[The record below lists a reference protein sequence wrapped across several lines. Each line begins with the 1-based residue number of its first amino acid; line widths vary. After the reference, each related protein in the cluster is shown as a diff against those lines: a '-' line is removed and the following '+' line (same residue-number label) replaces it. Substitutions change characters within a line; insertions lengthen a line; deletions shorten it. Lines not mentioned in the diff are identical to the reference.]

1 MTLKNPLTPKQN
13 LFCINYLLTGSASE
27 SYRQTYDVSNS
38 NERTIGNSGSKLM
51 RNPQIK
57 AKIEALT
64 AESTAKVMKKF
75 DQNLEG
81 LLMELCQS
89 REAALGSKVPQ
100 TSAAVAA
107 TMGKAKLLGLLTD
120 KVSVSGT
127 LNLASLIRELEQE

>member
-1 MTLKNPLTPKQN
+1 
-13 LFCINYLLTGSASE
+13 
-27 SYRQTYDVSNS
+27 
-38 NERTIGNSGSKLM
+38 M